1 MWLTKIFTAL
11 MVVLTGLLPS
21 SCTSTKGKNPATQ
34 ASAPTPTTPVP
45 AITTTSKNQN
55 LGELQLTNRYETCIE
70 LGGGKSCTIKPN
82 MLDHKN
88 LQLTLALQSK
98 RPDGRTSGLSVVQV
112 TTQTGKSFEV
122 AVGDMNFI
130 LTPKLADE

>member
-21 SCTSTKGKNPATQ
+21 SCTSAKGKNPATQ
-34 ASAPTPTTPVP
+34 ASAATPTTPVP
-45 AITTTSKNQN
+45 AITTTSKNQD
-55 LGELQLTNRYETCIE
+55 LGELQLTNRYETCIQ

-82 MLDHKN
+82 QIDKKD
-88 LQLTLALQSK
+88 LQLTLVMQSK

-112 TTQTGKSFEV
+112 TAQSGKSFEV
-122 AVGDMNFI
+122 AVGDMNFT
-130 LTPKLADE
+130 LTPRLAAE

>member
-21 SCTSTKGKNPATQ
+21 SCTSAKDKNPATQ
-34 ASAPTPTTPVP
+34 ASAATPTTPVP
-45 AITTTSKNQN
+45 AITTTSKNQD
-55 LGELQLTNRYETCIE
+55 LGELQLTNRYETCIQ

-82 MLDHKN
+82 QIDKKD
-88 LQLTLALQSK
+88 LQLTLVLQSK

-112 TTQTGKSFEV
+112 TAQSGKSFEV
-122 AVGDMNFI
+122 AVGDMNFT
-130 LTPKLADE
+130 LTPRLAAE